1 MLRNQTRKLRWLRD
15 VLIKLLLLVIA
26 CFVMMMALVFIAI
39 PAGGITGLIL
49 LMFVSFLTLLSLARL
64 EDIINEKSARE
75 DQWQI
80 ANS

>member
-1 MLRNQTRKLRWLRD
+1 
-15 VLIKLLLLVIA
+15 
-26 CFVMMMALVFIAI
+26 MMMALVFIAI